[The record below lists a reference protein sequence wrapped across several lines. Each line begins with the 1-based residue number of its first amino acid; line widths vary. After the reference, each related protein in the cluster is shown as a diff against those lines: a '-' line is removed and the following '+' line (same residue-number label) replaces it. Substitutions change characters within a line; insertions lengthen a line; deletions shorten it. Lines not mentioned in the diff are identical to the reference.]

1 MTGEVPIVPVVIVV
15 VVVEILRCHI
25 AFVEILQSALR
36 ANERRDLDAN
46 MFILLLL
53 FGLSVDSAGSKMV
66 FVVDHYLRRLGTAV
80 LPFSWRSQGCVNEL
94 LMA

>member
-1 MTGEVPIVPVVIVV
+1 MTGEVPIVPVVIIVV
-15 VVVEILRCHI
+15 VVVEILCCHI
-25 AFVEILQSALR
+25 AFVEILQLALR

-46 MFILLLL
+46 MFILLL